1 MNSLFG
7 RNIRSGACLL
17 QMYRTTKDYYSILG
31 IKHTADDKEIK
42 KAYKRLAIRTHPDIN
57 NQSDAKA
64 AFLLINEA
72 YSVLSDSDQRRRY
85 DRTYRPHQSYQSS
98 RDTGERRSSTAF
110 DFESYWNQ
118 FRSKDERPKDID
130 DSFGKIFSDLLSGV
144 TSFAESSLPFARR
157 PLLLEDLPEFL
168 ETILG
173 RGIGDVSY
181 DPKNSTD
188 LRLELEDCEV
198 LVRVLTERADR
209 LRREA
214 ACQEVDRRALIQLLT
229 MLSHRTRQLN
239 GRDCPGKFRCPQMR
253 RGRMRAKQGSD
264 TQCKTDSATRRAGG
278 GFGIETT
285 QSDADAAKG
294 NRFSST
300 TFNTE
305 NAIPIGS

>member
-214 ACQEVDRRALIQLLT
+214 ACQEDQAVEWTRLSGEVSLSPNEARA
-229 MLSHRTRQLN
+229 HEA
-239 GRDCPGKFRCPQMR
+239 
-253 RGRMRAKQGSD
+253 AKQGSD